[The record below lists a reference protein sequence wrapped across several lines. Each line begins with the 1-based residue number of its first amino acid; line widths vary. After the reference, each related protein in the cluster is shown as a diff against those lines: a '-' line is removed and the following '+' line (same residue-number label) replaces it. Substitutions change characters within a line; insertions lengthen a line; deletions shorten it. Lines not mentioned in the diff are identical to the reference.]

1 MNYEVTIGIPLYNA
15 APFIRRTMESVLSQT
30 FESIEFLIIDD
41 CSKDKS
47 IEIVTK
53 IKQEHPRGNDIRIIS
68 QPHNMGVGPAR
79 NRIIDEAQ
87 GKYLYFMDSD
97 DLITKQTIS
106 LLYTSIKK
114 HDADI
119 AFGSYEKIEIDGEK
133 EKHIPYCY
141 PDMTLLKPDGLGK
154 FAFRKYG
161 GLQASV
167 FNYLVDLS
175 FLRNIGIRFINASYW
190 EDMVFTYQLATYVE
204 RAVLHSQ
211 ITYQYICRK
220 DSLSNYQYRNNIA
233 KSEILRNVQTIN
245 YLKKHTNNILNKSY
259 LGNWCYNIVMTDF
272 YIICNILKK
281 KGIIYPEITSAEMR
295 SFMYH
300 PLTIRQIMHLSCS
313 RYKNIFLY
321 LLSIMPTFLSLYIIK
336 LLGKRKGLI

>member
-15 APFIRRTMESVLSQT
+15 ATFIQRTMESVLSQT

-41 CSKDKS
+41 CSQDSS

-79 NRIIDEAQ
+79 NRIIDEAK

-97 DLITKQTIS
+97 DQITNQTIS

-114 HDADI
+114 YNADI
-119 AFGSYEKIEIDGEK
+119 VFGSYEKIEIDETK
-133 EKHIPYCY
+133 DKHITYCY
-141 PDMTLLKPDGLGK
+141 PDMTLLKPDELGK

-161 GLQASV
+161 GIQAGV
-167 FNYLVDLS
+167 VNYLIDLS
-175 FLRNIGIRFINASYW
+175 LLRNIGLRFINANYW
-190 EDMVFTYQLATYVE
+190 EDMVFTYILVTYIK

-211 ITYQYICRK
+211 ITYYYICRK
-220 DSLSNYQYRNNIA
+220 DSLSNYQYRNNIT
-233 KSEILRNVQTIN
+233 KSEILHNVQTIN
-245 YLKKHTNNILNKSY
+245 YLKKHTYNILNKPY
-259 LGNWCYNIVMTDF
+259 LGHWCYNIVMTDF

-281 KGIIYPEITSAEMR
+281 KGIIHPNITNKEMH

-300 PLTIRQIMHLSCS
+300 PLTIRQIIHLSCS

-321 LLSIMPTFLSLYIIK
+321 LLSIMPASLSLYIIK